1 MTNLLGQNTIPL
13 QRWWVRLHRWLWRG
27 FGFVWGT
34 IMFGLFLSM
43 ITNVL
48 KSKGILR
55 WMNQNLLMGSPVG
68 LGFLV
73 PRILVG
79 LAKHQSSSHLAQSV
93 SLAQVQQSCA
103 ALVQALPRS
112 RKELAQSLPGRV
124 LMPLQVHEEF
134 EARRLCM
141 TTHHY
146 DGSNMESP
154 SIFSISIPF
163 SLL

>member
-55 WMNQNLLMGSPVG
+55 WMNQNL
-68 LGFLV
+68 
-73 PRILVG
+73 LVG